1 MAGVKGRSGRK
12 PKYRILQ
19 LAELVNEYWPTSDR
33 IAVVQQLQKAAIAGD
48 VEAAKVLLF
57 MTFGRPAQRHEISGP
72 EGGPMEVDVS
82 AVELFKRRIANLAR
96 ARGAGQAD
104 RRSDAGDG

>member
-19 LAELVNEYWPTSDR
+19 FNDLINEYWPTADR

-57 MTFGRPAQRHEISGP
+57 MTFGRPRQQLELSGP
-72 EGGPMEVDVS
+72 GGQALEIGINAS
-82 AVELFKRRIANLAR
+82 EQLKRKLANLAQS
-96 ARGAGQAD
+96 RGFVVD
-104 RRSDAGDG
+104 R